1 MCTFCLH
8 TKKKTAMTI
17 HYEKQSTQLL
27 SKASFFV
34 PKKSQVWG
42 TNRADL
48 SLHGS
53 FIIKFGFWDSQ
64 SIYLV
69 LIMANCFQ
77 VTMYCIKT
85 VPICS
90 SRSFLDGG

>member
-1 MCTFCLH
+1 
-8 TKKKTAMTI
+8 MTI
-17 HYEKQSTQLL
+17 HYETQSTQLM

-34 PKKSQVWG
+34 PKKSQVRG
-42 TNRADL
+42 TNWADL

-69 LIMANCFQ
+69 LIMANCFE
-77 VTMYCIKT
+77 VTM
-85 VPICS
+85 
-90 SRSFLDGG
+90 FLL